1 MLDANDFVEKP
12 ILLVVDDVPDNVTAI
27 SGVLK
32 GTYRVKAAMSG
43 EKALAIA
50 SSDTPPDL
58 ILLDI
63 MMPNM
68 DGYEVCRRLKSN
80 PITASIPI
88 IFLTAKSERQDEQY
102 GLELGAVDYITK
114 PISPPIVLS
123 RVENHLALK
132 AYAEFMRERG
142 DYLEKEVITQK
153 KQQTDQYDLVN
164 LLLFAI
170 TDMRDTDTPNHIL
183 RIKAIVEILLSHLK
197 QSIYAEQLTPQLCL
211 LIPQASA
218 FHDIGK
224 CVVPDKILF
233 TDQTLGLEQ
242 YEMMTRH
249 TYQGLEAIIRAEK
262 ALGIE
267 HPLLTIAKE
276 IISAHH
282 EQWDGSGY
290 PDGLSGEEIPLSA
303 RIVALADAYE
313 DLTSRTN
320 GKELSPAQAVERLVT
335 LGDKYDPIIIESL
348 VSGQKAIALAIN
360 KYRDTDE
367 GIDRINRLRY

>member
-1 MLDANDFVEKP
+1 
-12 ILLVVDDVPDNVTAI
+12 
-27 SGVLK
+27 
-32 GTYRVKAAMSG
+32 
-43 EKALAIA
+43 
-50 SSDTPPDL
+50 
-58 ILLDI
+58 
-63 MMPNM
+63 
-68 DGYEVCRRLKSN
+68 
-80 PITASIPI
+80 
-88 IFLTAKSERQDEQY
+88 
-102 GLELGAVDYITK
+102 
-114 PISPPIVLS
+114 
-123 RVENHLALK
+123 
-132 AYAEFMRERG
+132 
-142 DYLEKEVITQK
+142 
-153 KQQTDQYDLVN
+153 
-164 LLLFAI
+164 
-170 TDMRDTDTPNHIL
+170 
-183 RIKAIVEILLSHLK
+183 
-197 QSIYAEQLTPQLCL
+197 
-211 LIPQASA
+211 
-218 FHDIGK
+218 
-224 CVVPDKILF
+224 
-233 TDQTLGLEQ
+233 
-242 YEMMTRH
+242 MMTRH

-367 GIDRINRLRY
+367 GIDRINRLR